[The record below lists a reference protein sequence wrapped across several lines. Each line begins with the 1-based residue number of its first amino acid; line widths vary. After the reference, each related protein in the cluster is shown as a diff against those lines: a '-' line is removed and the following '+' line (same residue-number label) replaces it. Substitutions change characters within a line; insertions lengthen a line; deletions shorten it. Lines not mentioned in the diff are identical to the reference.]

1 MRGPMDRARAGSV
14 ARWVA
19 ALGLGIPLAGCAST
33 TRSVDAYYRQM
44 AVNYQDAIKEARIRE
59 IAVEKQA
66 KVLAATG
73 DSRYHKYERELKSLR
88 SWQEH
93 CAREQQRFEKAAKW
107 MESHFDVE
115 KKEAGVASVTEMK
128 PEPLPTDNGAVQ
140 VQGQD
145 LKGALDN

>member
-1 MRGPMDRARAGSV
+1 M
-14 ARWVA
+14 
-19 ALGLGIPLAGCAST
+19 LGLGIPLAGCAST
-33 TRSVDAYYRQM
+33 TQSVDAYYRQM
-44 AVNYQDAIKEARIRE
+44 AVNYQDAIKEAQIRE

-93 CAREQQRFEKAAKW
+93 CAREQQRFEKAANW
-107 MESHFDVE
+107 METHFKVGKDHEGVV
-115 KKEAGVASVTEMK
+115 AGPESR
-128 PEPLPTDNGAVQ
+128 PEPRLSEEGPIQ

-145 LKGALDN
+145 SKDALTN